1 MRNTRHSFHSGFS
14 YRRAV
19 RGGKNRD
26 ENVVP
31 MINVIFLLLL
41 YFMVAGNLD
50 PDFDIILPEATR
62 NPDTRLYTLA
72 VFVARNGDI
81 WFESRIIETDD
92 LRTELAGN
100 SGIGK
105 LKIHADA
112 NVDALVISY
121 IMNVAAKVGISRF
134 FLVTQSRIDVP

>member
-134 FLVTQSRIDVP
+134 VLVTQSRIDVP